1 MKTYTLEEV
10 QSTLIGKISTPER
23 NLFEHNLQ
31 TELDA
36 VQGNNTILD
45 TQILLTT
52 LDNQTEI

>member
-10 QSTLIGKISTPER
+10 QNTLIGEIGTPER

-36 VQGNNTILD
+36 LQGNYTILD
-45 TQILLTT
+45 TQILLTK